1 MIGSSEM
8 RDGSKPRPSGSTTA
22 QGFDDEGC
30 SAPEETN
37 DEELASLKNILRFP
51 EEVALRLTDTEYQL
65 FYQVPPI
72 DYLRQVTLDL
82 GGEGVLGAVSER
94 HMIRRTAPTQTT
106 TPSRSSV
113 KALIRR
119 FNSVSAWVTELVLS
133 HPSLEDRKAALACV
147 LRVALTCWNIGNF
160 NGAMEIVAGLKS
172 NKLKSFWFSISDE
185 PLPALDFLS
194 AALLSAEYERAL
206 GRALA
211 MPECRLIPFFGA
223 FLREL
228 REILAASPS
237 LTGSHSVGGTPT
249 HRRDFKKESMK
260 DDRGSLKKDSR
271 RESGKRMDQSTTTSP
286 LRDSCKRDSRLT
298 DSNKQVYIA
307 SFDEEGEQAPGWRR
321 VGPEGLINLEK
332 VYRTQAVMDHIASF
346 HQHHHALAR
355 NNAPI
360 FGDYLRAAMLACEE
374 PVFTQP
380 TSKTNGDFENEALYE
395 LEGTGYC
402 PVQPLPHDHGVTMF
416 PLAPQNGERMDRHIL
431 QIMHHGTA
439 CVVMEAE
446 WGGALAQ
453 LRLERACALLAW
465 CRTAHQPHSQHGETP
480 SESVAQPEVSLSYNP
495 EEVIPLKY
503 TANLA
508 HENEAGIVGEEG
520 FIDLQCVKDMR
531 LGGKLLEP
539 RDIAELTACARR
551 HGLETCSHGPHIISL
566 VYGRT
571 LSDNRT
577 VHFVLP
583 AYSYRVW
590 AVGLHSVIR
599 ALMSQAKLAD
609 RSLAWLKNKY
619 TALYYEDGCC
629 CEPLVSDAIRVFGGR
644 ESTCG
649 SSSHSTPVKGTYTD
663 SHSDSLRSSGIKF
676 KKNKSTSE
684 LKTSSPK
691 SFVSTHTSGTR
702 SEDEVIQGSPRHSS
716 YSSSI
721 SHHHSYG
728 PRHSS
733 LTAAATSIMAGSPNR
748 SSLRRLETSERFWEN
763 LKHLRTGSVG
773 YDTQLDF
780 MDFVTLFRSFS
791 LVMRSELRDIFEQ
804 LAVPRNRSPLLG
816 AEKSRSSPELFRSR
830 AIFRT
835 GLLTRNGSL
844 DLEPPSDKVGRKKAF
859 DLLAAAALPGA
870 CPDVSGRVLSL
881 PTLGKFCETRQNELK
896 TEQQLRDI
904 IQRHEPDPTLR
915 ADNCLSFEGFVR
927 FLTDKDNYAFVPEQM
942 RANNFISK
950 SSSSEDEE
958 AQKAI
963 SKDMMG
969 PLSQYYIASSHNT
982 YLTGHQLK
990 GESSVE
996 LYSQVLLT
1004 GCRCVE
1010 LDCWDG
1016 DDGSPVIYHG
1026 HTFTTKIPFRRVVET
1041 IARSAFVTSPYP
1053 LILSIEN
1060 HCSLPQQQVMASTF
1074 EAVFGDKLVTS
1085 FLFEVDYTDEP
1096 RLPSPEQLKYKV
1108 LIKNKKLLPIESSP
1122 TIGLTAASSA
1132 QGYGGVLSTAFRANG
1147 IRHTSTSLPEQ
1158 SNRTS
1163 SIMSNQSAGSSLT
1176 EYFSDEDYDEDDE
1189 ELDEKELHKILNSME
1204 DKCGRTSL
1212 SLYQSFRRSEGD
1224 AETASGSVKHATNR
1238 KRSNQIAREL
1248 SDMVT
1253 YVQAIKFRALNPL
1266 SPRSSIKQPSSVPK
1280 ENAPGSSFES
1290 SESSDSASTQLAQQ
1304 PRARCLNAPAVHH
1317 PCYRC
1322 SSVNEAI
1329 GKKICRKHPMALI
1342 GHTETQLVRTYPAG
1356 LRIDS
1361 SNFDPVTFWSCG
1373 VQLVALNYQTEDAA
1387 MAVNA
1392 AMYESNGSAGYVRK
1406 PSVMWDPGHIAYR
1419 RFNPMDKEFDGI
1431 HAAHLTLAVISGQY
1445 VAENVYSFYN
1455 AFVEVEILGVPADC
1469 KKIRTKVAR
1478 KNALNPIWNETFNF
1492 KINFPELA
1500 FLRFDIYD
1508 ADTNYMLSQRVIPL
1522 QCLRPGYRHVRLRSP
1537 TNQPLNMASL
1547 LIFSRCCEEL
1557 AGESCRGDL
1566 EPSSPHERR
1575 KIHFL
1580 VVYAVARHEPYSILK
1595 VTQDTTANE
1604 AIAQCLTKAG
1614 VCRSARGSYVLV
1626 EEVSSRAPTQRVL
1639 APHERVL
1646 RAASARPA
1654 ARLLLKRVG
1663 DDPSSRAWLTSIRS
1677 TSTDRNRDKSVPS
1690 DEESSTQDDEPR
1702 KPPDS
1707 FLVCVHNVS
1716 HEIPYAILKVPL
1728 SASASYVVYQA
1739 LTKARCHDDPKR
1751 FVLVEELEW
1760 GGRAGTGPQQRA
1772 LADDEVVYAA
1782 QAGWKTL
1789 GRFVLQ
1795 EKGSSAPLPRHRAA
1809 IARIQRGLS
1818 MTRGA
1823 IAGTTGFPLG
1833 GFGAGETISEGKTPV
1848 QTAYSDPT
1856 HCRRVST
1863 APLGKG
1869 IARAK
1874 GHSDKDMRSYMQK
1887 RTSTREVH
1895 SEGEGGGSGGAEALA
1910 AQVARFKRLSLRKLR
1925 AWRS

>member
-1 MIGSSEM
+1 M
-8 RDGSKPRPSGSTTA
+8 RDGSRPGPSGGSTGHA
-22 QGFDDEGC
+22 LDKEFEGP
-30 SAPEETN
+30 SS
-37 DEELASLKNILRFP
+37 DSSLEELTTLKTLLHFP
-51 EEVALRLTDTEYQL
+51 EEVALRLTDTEYKI
-65 FYQVPPI
+65 FYQ
-72 DYLRQVTLDL
+72 
-82 GGEGVLGAVSER
+82 
-94 HMIRRTAPTQTT
+94 
-106 TPSRSSV
+106 
-113 KALIRR
+113 
-119 FNSVSAWVTELVLS
+119 VSAWVTELMLS
-133 HPSLEDRKAALACV
+133 QSTSEERKVTLACI

-172 NKLKSFWFSISDE
+172 HKLKSFWLSISEE
-185 PLPALDFLS
+185 PLPVLDFLS

-206 GRALA
+206 ARALA

-228 REILAASPS
+228 REILAATPP
-237 LTGSHSVGGTPT
+237 LTSHSVAATPT
-249 HRRDFKKESMK
+249 HRRDFKRDS
-260 DDRGSLKKDSR
+260 DRSSIKRDTR
-271 RESGKRMDQSTTTSP
+271 RESGKRIDQNTSSP
-286 LRDSCKRDSRLT
+286 FRESSKRDPRYSEPSR
-298 DSNKQVYIA
+298 QVYIA
-307 SFDEEGEQAPGWRR
+307 SFDEEGEQFRR
-321 VGPEGLINLEK
+321 VGPEGLVNLEK

-346 HQHHHALAR
+346 HQHRYSLAR
-355 NNAPI
+355 TTAPL
-360 FGDYLRAAMLACEE
+360 FGDYLRTAIASCEN
-374 PVFTQP
+374 PVFVQP
-380 TSKTNGDFENEALYE
+380 QQKTNGADFENEALYE
-395 LEGTGYC
+395 LEGGGYC

-431 QIMHHGTA
+431 QIMHHGTS
-439 CVVMEAE
+439 CVVGEAE
-446 WGGALAQ
+446 WGGSFAH
-453 LRLERACALLAW
+453 LRLERSCALLTW
-465 CRTAHQPHSQHGETP
+465 SRTTHRPHAYHGETP
-480 SESVAQPEVSLSYNP
+480 SENVQQPEISLSYNP

-503 TANLA
+503 SGNLV
-508 HENEAGIVGEEG
+508 HENEAGVVGDEG

-531 LGGKLLEP
+531 LNGKLIEP
-539 RDIAELTACARR
+539 RDIAELCASAKRL
-551 HGLETCSHGPHIISL
+551 GLETCSQRPHVISL
-566 VYGRT
+566 VYGKT
-571 LSDNRT
+571 LSDNRI

-583 AYSYRVW
+583 PYSFRVW
-590 AVGLHSVIR
+590 SVGLHSVIKS
-599 ALMSQAKLAD
+599 LISQTKLAD

-619 TALYYEDGCC
+619 TALYYEDACC

-644 ESTCG
+644 ESIYG
-649 SSSHSTPVKGTYTD
+649 SSSHSTPVKYTD
-663 SHSDSLRSSGIKF
+663 SHSDSMKSTGMKF

-684 LKTSSPK
+684 LKSSPR
-691 SFVSTHTSGTR
+691 SFSSHASGTR
-702 SEDEVIQGSPRHSS
+702 SDDDAVQGSPRHSS
-716 YSSSI
+716 YSAASSQHA
-721 SHHHSYG
+721 SCTQ
-728 PRHSS
+728 RHSS
-733 LTAAATSIMAGSPNR
+733 LTTSAHSSSPNR

-780 MDFVTLFRSFS
+780 MDFVALFRSFS
-791 LVMRSELRDIFEQ
+791 LVMRSELRDVFEQ
-804 LAVPRNRSPLLG
+804 LAVPRMKSSLLG
-816 AEKSRSSPELFRSR
+816 AEMSRSSPELFRSKTG
-830 AIFRT
+830 FRT

-844 DLEPPSDKVGRKKAF
+844 DLEPPSDKASRKKAF
-859 DLLAAAALPGA
+859 DILAAAALPGA
-870 CPDVSGRVLSL
+870 TPDLSGRVLSL
-881 PTLGKFCETRQNELK
+881 PTLGKFCETRQCEPK
-896 TEQQLRDI
+896 TEQQLKDI

-915 ADNCLSFEGFVR
+915 SESCLSFEGFVR
-927 FLTDKDNYAFVPEQM
+927 FLTDKDNYAFVPEQR
-942 RANNFISK
+942 RANNFVSK
-950 SSSSEDEE
+950 PSQEDDIPKELSRE
-958 AQKAI
+958 M
-963 SKDMMG
+963 SG

-1016 DDGSPVIYHG
+1016 DDGNPVIYHG

-1074 EAVFGDKLVTS
+1074 EAVFGDQLVTS

-1108 LIKNKKLLPIESSP
+1108 LIKNKKMLPVESSP
-1122 TIGLTAASSA
+1122 TIGLTGASSA
-1132 QGYGGVLSTAFRANG
+1132 QGYGGVLATAFRSNG
-1147 IRHTSTSLPEQ
+1147 IRHTSSSLPDA

-1189 ELDEKELHKILNSME
+1189 IDEKELHKILNSLE
-1204 DKCGRTSL
+1204 EKAGRTSL
-1212 SLYQSFRRSEGD
+1212 SLYQSFRRSEGESE
-1224 AETASGSVKHATNR
+1224 AASAMKHATTR

-1253 YVQAIKFRALNPL
+1253 YVQAIKFRGLNPI
-1266 SPRSSIKQPSSVPK
+1266 SPRSSIKHTS
-1280 ENAPGSSFES
+1280 NAVKDNTSAAACSSFES
-1290 SESSDSASTQLAQQ
+1290 SESSDSTGDRTQLALGGQHS
-1304 PRARCLNAPAVHH
+1304 RARCLNTPAAQH

-1329 GKKICRKHPMALI
+1329 AKKICRKHPLALI
-1342 GHTETQLVRTYPAG
+1342 AHTETQLVRTYPAG

-1392 AMYESNGSAGYVRK
+1392 AMCESNGCLGYARK
-1406 PSVMWDPGHIAYR
+1406 PRVMWDPAHIAYR

-1455 AFVEVEILGVPADC
+1455 AYVEVEILGVPADC
-1469 KKIRTKVAR
+1469 KKIKTRVAR
-1478 KNALNPIWNETFNF
+1478 RNALNPIWNETFTF
-1492 KINFPELA
+1492 KVNFPELA
-1500 FLRFDIYD
+1500 LVRFEVYD

-1547 LIFSRCCEEL
+1547 LIFSRCTEEL
-1557 AGESCRGDL
+1557 AGESCRADA
-1566 EPSSPHERR
+1566 EPGSPTQRR

-1580 VVYAVARHEPYSILK
+1580 VVHAVVLSEPYSILK
-1595 VTQDTTANE
+1595 VTRDTTTNE

-1614 VCRSARGSYVLV
+1614 VCKSSRGNYVLV
-1626 EEVSSRAPTQRVL
+1626 EEVPSRAPTQRVL

-1646 RAASARPA
+1646 KAATSRPG
-1654 ARLLLKRVG
+1654 ARLLLKRIG

-1677 TSTDRNRDKSVPS
+1677 ASTDRSRDYSVPS
-1690 DEESSTQDDEPR
+1690 DEDSSTQEEPR

-1707 FLVCVHNVS
+1707 FLVCVHNVC

-1728 SASASYVVYQA
+1728 TATASYVIYQA
-1739 LTKARCHDDPKR
+1739 LTKARCQDDPKR

-1760 GGRAGTGPQQRA
+1760 GGRAGAGPQQRA
-1772 LADDEVVYAA
+1772 LADDEVVYAT
-1782 QAGWKTL
+1782 QASWKTL

-1795 EKGSSAPLPRHRAA
+1795 ERGSTVPLPRHRAC

-1823 IAGTTGFPLG
+1823 IAGGPLG
-1833 GFGAGETISEGKTPV
+1833 SIISSDNVATTEFKTPV
-1848 QTAYSDPT
+1848 QSAYSDPT
-1856 HCRRVST
+1856 HCRRLST

-1874 GHSDKDMRSYMQK
+1874 GHSDKDIRSYTQ
-1887 RTSTREVH
+1887 RRAGTREVH
-1895 SEGEGGGSGGAEALA
+1895 SEGEVGGSLGAEALA
-1910 AQVARFKRLSLRKLR
+1910 AQVARFKRVSLRKLR

>member
-1 MIGSSEM
+1 
-8 RDGSKPRPSGSTTA
+8 
-22 QGFDDEGC
+22 
-30 SAPEETN
+30 
-37 DEELASLKNILRFP
+37 
-51 EEVALRLTDTEYQL
+51 
-65 FYQVPPI
+65 
-72 DYLRQVTLDL
+72 
-82 GGEGVLGAVSER
+82 
-94 HMIRRTAPTQTT
+94 MIRRAPPTH
-106 TPSRSSV
+106 TPQARSTV
-113 KALIRR
+113 RTLIKR
-119 FNSVSAWVTELVLS
+119 FNEVSAWVTELVLGATG
-133 HPSLEDRKAALACV
+133 EERKATLACL

-172 NKLKSFWFSISDE
+172 NKLKAFWVSVSDE

-211 MPECRLIPFFGA
+211 MAECRLIPFFGA

-228 REILAASPS
+228 REILAATPS
-237 LTGSHSVGGTPT
+237 LTSSHSMTSTPTPT
-249 HRRDFKKESMK
+249 HRRESK
-260 DDRGSLKKDSR
+260 RDSLKEERSSLKRESGR
-271 RESGKRMDQSTTTSP
+271 RESGKRVDQSTTTSP
-286 LRDSCKRDSRLT
+286 LRDSTKRDQRLNE
-298 DSNKQVYIA
+298 SNRQVYIA
-307 SFDEEGEQAPGWRR
+307 SFDEEGDQGPGWRR
-321 VGPEGLINLEK
+321 VGPEGLVNLEK

-346 HQHHHALAR
+346 HQHRYALSR
-355 NNAPI
+355 TTQPV
-360 FGDYLRAAMLACEE
+360 FGDYLRTAITTCED
-374 PVFTQP
+374 PVFAQP
-380 TSKTNGDFENEALYE
+380 SQKSGSDFENEALYE
-395 LEGTGYC
+395 LEGGGYC

-439 CVVMEAE
+439 CVVGEAE
-446 WGGALAQ
+446 WSGTFAQ
-453 LRLERACALLAW
+453 LRLERACALLTW
-465 CRTAHQPHSQHGETP
+465 CRTAHRPQSLHGETP
-480 SESVAQPEVSLSYNP
+480 SENVQQPEINLSYNP
-495 EEVIPLKY
+495 EEVIPIKY
-503 TANLA
+503 TTNLA
-508 HENEAGIVGEEG
+508 HENEAGIVGDEG

-539 RDIAELTACARR
+539 RDIAELTACAKR
-551 HGLETCSHGPHIISL
+551 HGLEVCAHGPHIISL

-577 VHFVLP
+577 VHLLLP
-583 AYSYRVW
+583 SYSYRVW
-590 AVGLHSVIR
+590 AVGLHAVIR
-599 ALMSQAKLAD
+599 ALMTQTKLAD

-619 TALYYEDGCC
+619 TALYYEDSCC
-629 CEPLVSDAIRVFGGR
+629 CEPVVSDAIRVFGGR
-644 ESTCG
+644 ESTG
-649 SSSHSTPVKGTYTD
+649 GASYHSTPVRGAYTD
-663 SHSDSLRSSGIKF
+663 SHSDTLRSSGIKF

-684 LKTSSPK
+684 LKSSPK
-691 SFVSTHTSGTR
+691 NYGFSFSGLR
-702 SEDEVIQGSPRHSS
+702 DEEIIQGSPRHSS
-716 YSSSI
+716 YSAATGQQ
-721 SHHHSYG
+721 HHCP

-733 LTAAATSIMAGSPNR
+733 LTAAATTIMAGAPTR
-748 SSLRRLETSERFWEN
+748 SSLRRLDTSERFWEN
-763 LKHLRTGSVG
+763 IKNLRTGSVS

-780 MDFVTLFRSFS
+780 MDFVALFRSFS
-791 LVMRSELRDIFEQ
+791 LVMRPELRDVFEQ
-804 LAVPRNRSPLLG
+804 LAVPRPRCPLLG
-816 AEKSRSSPELFRSR
+816 TEKSRSSPELFRNKTT
-830 AIFRT
+830 FRT

-844 DLEPPSDKVGRKKAF
+844 DLDPPSDKASRKKAF

-870 CPDVSGRVLSL
+870 CPDMSGRVLSL
-881 PTLGKFCETRQNELK
+881 PTLGKFCETRQNEPK
-896 TEQQLRDI
+896 NEQQLKDI

-915 ADNCLSFEGFVR
+915 AENCLSFEGFVR
-927 FLTDKDNYAFVPEQM
+927 FLTDKDNYAFVPEQ
-942 RANNFISK
+942 RRQQVNSSNGKQQQQEEKNRDTSK
-950 SSSSEDEE
+950 QMD
-958 AQKAI
+958 
-963 SKDMMG
+963 G

-1041 IARSAFVTSPYP
+1041 IARSAFVASPYP

-1074 EAVFGDKLVTS
+1074 EAVFGDQLVTS

-1108 LIKNKKLLPIESSP
+1108 LIKNKKILPAEASP
-1122 TIGLTAASSA
+1122 TIGLTGASST
-1132 QGYGGVLSTAFRANG
+1132 QGYGGVLATAFRSNG
-1147 IRHTSTSLPEQ
+1147 MRQTSASLAEQ

-1189 ELDEKELHKILNSME
+1189 YIDEKELHKILNSME
-1204 DKCGRTSL
+1204 EKVGRTSL

-1224 AETASGSVKHATNR
+1224 GEASGSIKHANR

-1253 YVQAIKFRALNPL
+1253 YVQAIKFRGLNPL
-1266 SPRSSIKQPSSVPK
+1266 SPRSSMKQTNTTKDTTS
-1280 ENAPGSSFES
+1280 AAACSSFES
-1290 SESSDSASTQLAQQ
+1290 SESSDSTATQVAQQ
-1304 PRARCLNAPAVHH
+1304 SQSSATPRSRCLNAPAVHH

-1322 SSVNEAI
+1322 SSVTEAI
-1329 GKKICRKHPMALI
+1329 GKKICRKHPLALI
-1342 GHTETQLVRTYPAG
+1342 AHTETQLVRTYPAG

-1361 SNFDPVTFWSCG
+1361 SNFDPVVFWCCG

-1392 AMYESNGSAGYVRK
+1392 AMFEGHGGAGYVRK
-1406 PSVMWDPGHIAYR
+1406 PAVMWDPNHIAYR

-1455 AFVEVEILGVPADC
+1455 AFVEVEVLGVPADC

-1478 KNALNPIWNETFNF
+1478 RNALNPVWNETFNF

-1500 FLRFDIYD
+1500 FVRFEIYD

-1522 QCLRPGYRHVRLRSP
+1522 HCLRPGYRHVRLRSP

-1547 LIFSRCCEEL
+1547 LIFSRCCEEV
-1557 AGESCRGDL
+1557 ASESCHGDM
-1566 EPSSPHERR
+1566 EPGSPRQRR
-1575 KIHFL
+1575 RIHFL

-1604 AIAQCLTKAG
+1604 AIAQCLAKGG
-1614 VCRSARGSYVLV
+1614 VCSGRGSYVLV
-1626 EEVSSRAPTQRVL
+1626 EEVASRAPTQRVL

-1646 RAASARPA
+1646 RAAAARA
-1654 ARLLLKRVG
+1654 GSRLLLKRVG

-1677 TSTDRNRDKSVPS
+1677 ASTERSRERSVPS
-1690 DEESSTQDDEPR
+1690 DEESSAQEEEPR
-1702 KPPDS
+1702 RPPDS

-1728 SASASYVVYQA
+1728 SATASYVVYQA

-1760 GGRAGTGPQQRA
+1760 GGRGAQQRP

-1782 QAGWKTL
+1782 QASWKTL

-1795 EKGSSAPLPRHRAA
+1795 EKGTTAPVPRHRAA
-1809 IARIQRGLS
+1809 FARIQRGLS
-1818 MTRGA
+1818 MTREA
-1823 IAGTTGFPLG
+1823 ITGTAFPLG
-1833 GFGAGETISEGKTPV
+1833 GVGSDSASDGKAPI
-1848 QTAYSDPT
+1848 QAAYSDPT
-1856 HCRRVST
+1856 NCRRVST
-1863 APLGKG
+1863 SPLGKG
-1869 IARAK
+1869 VGRAK
-1874 GHSDKDMRSYMQK
+1874 GHSDKDIRSFMH
-1887 RTSTREVH
+1887 RRSGSREVH
-1895 SEGEGGGSGGAEALA
+1895 SEGETGGSLGAEALA
-1910 AQVARFKRLSLRKLR
+1910 AQMARFKRVSLRKLR

>member
-1 MIGSSEM
+1 M
-8 RDGSKPRPSGSTTA
+8 RDGSKPGPSGGST
-22 QGFDDEGC
+22 GHVFDKESEADD
-30 SAPEETN
+30 SSY
-37 DEELASLKNILRFP
+37 EELATLKTILNFP
-51 EEVALRLTDTEYQL
+51 EEVALRLTDTEYKI

-82 GGEGVLGAVSER
+82 GGEGVLGTISER
-94 HMIRRTAPTQTT
+94 HMIRRVPPTH
-106 TPSRSSV
+106 TPQVKSSV
-113 KALIRR
+113 RTLIRR
-119 FNSVSAWVTELVLS
+119 FNEVSAWVTDLVLS
-133 HPSLEDRKAALACV
+133 QSSEERKATLACI

-172 NKLKSFWFSISDE
+172 HKLKTFWLSISEE
-185 PLPALDFLS
+185 PLPTLDFLS

-228 REILAASPS
+228 REILAATPS
-237 LTGSHSVGGTPT
+237 LTTHSVAVTPT
-249 HRRDFKKESMK
+249 HRRDTKRDSVK
-260 DDRGSLKKDSR
+260 DDRSSIKRGTR
-271 RESGKRMDQSTTTSP
+271 RESCKRVDQGATTSP
-286 LRDSCKRDSRLT
+286 LRDSCTRESRYT
-298 DSNKQVYIA
+298 ETSRQVYIA
-307 SFDEEGEQAPGWRR
+307 SFDEEGEQFRR
-321 VGPEGLINLEK
+321 VGPEGLMNLEK

-346 HQHHHALAR
+346 HQHRYSLAR
-355 NNAPI
+355 TTAPV
-360 FGDYLRAAMLACEE
+360 FGDYLRTAIESCEE
-374 PVFTQP
+374 PVFVQP
-380 TSKTNGDFENEALYE
+380 AQTTAGSDFENEALYE
-395 LEGTGYC
+395 LEGGGYC

-416 PLAPQNGERMDRHIL
+416 PLAPQNGERMDRHVL
-431 QIMHHGTA
+431 QILHHGTA
-439 CVVMEAE
+439 CVVGETE
-446 WGGALAQ
+446 WGGAFAQ
-453 LRLERACALLAW
+453 LRLERSCALLTW
-465 CRTAHQPHSQHGETP
+465 CRTAHRPHSQHGETP
-480 SESVAQPEVSLSYNP
+480 SENVQQPEISLSYNP
-495 EEVIPLKY
+495 EEIIPLKY
-503 TANLA
+503 SGNLV
-508 HENEAGIVGEEG
+508 HENEAGVVGEEG

-539 RDIAELTACARR
+539 RDIAELCACAKK
-551 HGLETCSHGPHIISL
+551 HGLETCSQRPHIISL
-566 VYGRT
+566 VYGKT

-583 AYSYRVW
+583 PYSFRVW
-590 AVGLHSVIR
+590 AVGLHFVIK
-599 ALMSQAKLAD
+599 ALISQTKLAD
-609 RSLAWLKNKY
+609 RSLAWLKNKF

-644 ESTCG
+644 ESVCD
-649 SSSHSTPVKGTYTD
+649 SSSHSTPVKYAESHTD
-663 SHSDSLRSSGIKF
+663 SIKNTGLKF

-684 LKTSSPK
+684 LKSSPK
-691 SFVSTHTSGTR
+691 SYSSHTSGAR
-702 SEDEVIQGSPRHSS
+702 SDDDVVQGSPRHSS
-716 YSSSI
+716 YSAASSQ
-721 SHHHSYG
+721 HSSCA

-733 LTAAATSIMAGSPNR
+733 LTAATSVFSGSPNR

-780 MDFVTLFRSFS
+780 MDFVALFRSFS
-791 LVMRSELRDIFEQ
+791 LVMRSELRDVFEQ
-804 LAVPRNRSPLLG
+804 LAVPRMRNPLLG
-816 AEKSRSSPELFRSR
+816 AEKSRSSPELFRSKN
-830 AIFRT
+830 IFRT

-844 DLEPPSDKVGRKKAF
+844 DLEPPSDKAGRKKAF
-859 DLLAAAALPGA
+859 DILAAAALPGA
-870 CPDVSGRVLSL
+870 SPDVSGRVLSL
-881 PTLGKFCETRQNELK
+881 PTLGKFCETRQNEPK
-896 TEQQLRDI
+896 TEQQLKDI

-915 ADNCLSFEGFVR
+915 AENCFSFEGFVR
-927 FLTDKDNYAFVPEQM
+927 FLTDKDNYAFVPEQR
-942 RANNFISK
+942 RANNFSGK
-950 SSSSEDEE
+950 SSTIGEDDLPKELSRE
-958 AQKAI
+958 
-963 SKDMMG
+963 MTG

-1016 DDGSPVIYHG
+1016 DDGNPVIYHG

-1074 EAVFGDKLVTS
+1074 EAVFGDQLVTS

-1096 RLPSPEQLKYKV
+1096 RLPSPDQLKYKV
-1108 LIKNKKLLPIESSP
+1108 LIKNKKLLPVQSSP
-1122 TIGLTAASSA
+1122 TIGVTGASSA
-1132 QGYGGVLSTAFRANG
+1132 QGYGGVLATAFRSNG
-1147 IRHTSTSLPEQ
+1147 IRQTSSSLPDA

-1189 ELDEKELHKILNSME
+1189 IDEKELHKILNALE
-1204 DKCGRTSL
+1204 EKVGRTSL
-1212 SLYQSFRRSEGD
+1212 SLYQSLRRDGEG
-1224 AETASGSVKHATNR
+1224 ETSAALKHATNR

-1253 YVQAIKFRALNPL
+1253 YVQAIKFRGLNPI
-1266 SPRSSIKQPSSVPK
+1266 SPRSSMKQPTNIVKDNSS
-1280 ENAPGSSFES
+1280 AAACSSFES
-1290 SESSDSASTQLAQQ
+1290 SESSDSAGTQLAVNSQHS
-1304 PRARCLNAPAVHH
+1304 RARCLNAPAAHH

-1329 GKKICRKHPMALI
+1329 AKKICRKHPLALI
-1342 GHTETQLVRTYPAG
+1342 AHTETQLVRTYPAG

-1392 AMYESNGSAGYVRK
+1392 AMYESNGCLGYVRK
-1406 PSVMWDPGHIAYR
+1406 PRVMWDPNHIAFR

-1469 KKIRTKVAR
+1469 RKIKTRVAR
-1478 KNALNPIWNETFNF
+1478 RNALNPIWNETFNF
-1492 KINFPELA
+1492 KVNFPELA
-1500 FLRFDIYD
+1500 FVRFEVYD

-1522 QCLRPGYRHVRLRSP
+1522 LCLRPGYRHVRLRSP

-1547 LIFSRCCEEL
+1547 LIFSRCAEEQ
-1557 AGESCRGDL
+1557 AGESCRVDA
-1566 EPSSPHERR
+1566 EPTSPTQRR

-1580 VVYAVARHEPYSILK
+1580 VVHAVVLHEPYSILK
-1595 VTQDTTANE
+1595 VTHDTTTNE
-1604 AIAQCLTKAG
+1604 AIAQCLSKAG
-1614 VCRSARGSYVLV
+1614 VCRSARGGYVLV
-1626 EEVSSRAPTQRVL
+1626 EEVPSRAPTQRVL

-1646 RAASARPA
+1646 RAATQRPA

-1677 TSTDRNRDKSVPS
+1677 ASTVDRVKDHTIPS
-1690 DEESSTQDDEPR
+1690 DEESSTQEETR

-1707 FLVCVHNVS
+1707 FLVCVHNVC
-1716 HEIPYAILKVPL
+1716 HEIPYAIMKVPL
-1728 SASASYVVYQA
+1728 TATASYVVYQA
-1739 LTKARCHDDPKR
+1739 LTKARCHDNPKR

-1760 GGRAGTGPQQRA
+1760 GGRAGAGPQQRA
-1772 LADDEVVYAA
+1772 LADDEVVYTA
-1782 QAGWKTL
+1782 QASWKTL

-1795 EKGSSAPLPRHRAA
+1795 EKGSTAPLPKHRAC

-1833 GFGAGETISEGKTPV
+1833 NIISSDTVAEGKTPV

-1863 APLGKG
+1863 SPLGKG
-1869 IARAK
+1869 IGRSK
-1874 GHSDKDMRSYMQK
+1874 GHSERDISSYTHR
-1887 RTSTREVH
+1887 RTGPRDVH
-1895 SEGEGGGSGGAEALA
+1895 SEGESGGSLGTEALA
-1910 AQVARFKRLSLRKLR
+1910 AQMARFKRVSLRKLR

>member
-1 MIGSSEM
+1 M
-8 RDGSKPRPSGSTTA
+8 RDGSRPGPSGASA
-22 QGFDDEGC
+22 GHGFEKDDEGSSASEDC
-30 SAPEETN
+30 SY
-37 DEELASLKNILRFP
+37 EELMSLKELLHFP

-82 GGEGVLGAVSER
+82 GGSCALGSAAER
-94 HMIRRTAPTQTT
+94 PVIRRAPPTRAQQATRT
-106 TPSRSSV
+106 VR
-113 KALIRR
+113 ALIHR
-119 FNSVSAWVTELVLS
+119 FNEVSAWVTELVLS
-133 HPSLEDRKAALACV
+133 QAAEDRKAALACV

-172 NKLKSFWFSISDE
+172 TKLKSFWTSVSDE

-211 MPECRLIPFFGA
+211 MPECRLVPFFGA

-237 LTGSHSVGGTPT
+237 LTGTHSVAQTPT
-249 HRRDFKKESMK
+249 HHRREFKRESTKESE
-260 DDRGSLKKDSR
+260 RGSLKRDPTR
-271 RESGKRMDQSTTTSP
+271 RESGKRIDQGTTTSP
-286 LRDSCKRDSRLT
+286 LRDSAKRDPRASEASR
-298 DSNKQVYIA
+298 QVYIA
-307 SFDEEGEQAPGWRR
+307 SFDEEGEHAPGWRR
-321 VGPEGLINLEK
+321 VGPEGLLNLEK

-346 HQHHHALAR
+346 HQHHYALAR
-355 NNAPI
+355 NNTPV
-360 FGDYLRAAMLACEE
+360 FGDYLRAAISSCDE
-374 PVFTQP
+374 PVFSQP
-380 TSKTNGDFENEALYE
+380 SHQTSWSFENEALYE
-395 LEGTGYC
+395 LEGGGYC

-416 PLAPQNGERMDRHIL
+416 PLQPQHGVCMDRHVL
-431 QIMHHGTA
+431 QIMQHGTA
-439 CVVMEAE
+439 CVVGDAE
-446 WGGALAQ
+446 WGGTVAQ
-453 LRLERACALLAW
+453 LRLERACAILAW
-465 CRTAHQPHSQHGETP
+465 CRTQHKPHVSHGETP
-480 SESVAQPEVSLSYNP
+480 SENVQQAEVSLSYNP

-531 LGGKLLEP
+531 LNGKLLEP
-539 RDIAELTACARR
+539 RDLAELAHTARR
-551 HGLETCSHGPHIISL
+551 FGLDSAHGTHVISL

-577 VHFVLP
+577 VHFMLP
-583 AYSYRVW
+583 AYLYRVW
-590 AVGLHSVIR
+590 AVGLHAVIR

-649 SSSHSTPVKGTYTD
+649 SSSHSTPVKGAFTD
-663 SHSDSLRSSGIKF
+663 SHSDSIRSSGIKF
-676 KKNKSTSE
+676 KKNKSASE
-684 LKTSSPK
+684 LKTGSPK
-691 SFVSTHTSGTR
+691 SYGSTHTSGTR
-702 SEDEVIQGSPRHSS
+702 SEDEVVIQGSPRHSS
-716 YSSSI
+716 YSAAMSQ
-721 SHHHSYG
+721 HHPAA

-733 LTAAATSIMAGSPNR
+733 LTAAATSIMGGSPNR

-780 MDFVTLFRSFS
+780 MDFVALFRSFS
-791 LVMRSELRDIFEQ
+791 LVMRSELRDVFEQ
-804 LAVPRNRSPLLG
+804 LAVPRARSPLL
-816 AEKSRSSPELFRSR
+816 AEKSRSSPELFRSKT
-830 AIFRT
+830 AFRT

-844 DLEPPSDKVGRKKAF
+844 DLEPPSDKAARKKAF
-859 DLLAAAALPGA
+859 DLLAAAALPA
-870 CPDVSGRVLSL
+870 CCPDVGGRVLSL
-881 PTLGKFCETRQNELK
+881 PTLGKFCETRQSEPK
-896 TEQQLRDI
+896 IEQQLKDI

-915 ADNCLSFEGFVR
+915 AENCLSFEGFVR
-927 FLTDKDNYAFVPEQM
+927 FLTDKDNYAFVPEQ
-942 RANNFISK
+942 RRNNFSQK
-950 SSSSEDEE
+950 PSEDEDQSRE
-958 AQKAI
+958 QAKEM
-963 SKDMMG
+963 SG

-1041 IARSAFVTSPYP
+1041 IERSAFVASPYP

-1108 LIKNKKLLPIESSP
+1108 LIKNKKLLPMEASP
-1122 TIGLTAASSA
+1122 TVGLTGASSA
-1132 QGYGGVLSTAFRANG
+1132 QAYGGVLATAFSRSNG

-1158 SNRTS
+1158 GVRNS
-1163 SIMSNQSAGSSLT
+1163 SLSQQSGSSLA
-1176 EYFSDEDYDEDDE
+1176 EYFSDEDYDDDE
-1189 ELDEKELHKILNSME
+1189 ELDDKELHKILNSME
-1204 DKCGRTSL
+1204 EKCGRASL
-1212 SLYQSFRRSEGD
+1212 SLYRSLRPDTKQSS
-1224 AETASGSVKHATNR
+1224 AAR
-1238 KRSNQIAREL
+1238 KRSNQIAKEL

-1253 YVQAIKFRALNPL
+1253 YVQAIKFRGLNPL
-1266 SPRSSIKQPSSVPK
+1266 SPRSSVKQTSKDS
-1280 ENAPGSSFES
+1280 APCSSFES
-1290 SESSDSASTQLAQQ
+1290 SESSDSTGTQLAVT
-1304 PRARCLNAPAVHH
+1304 RARCLNAPALHH

-1329 GKKICRKHPMALI
+1329 GKKICRKHPLALVA
-1342 GHTETQLVRTYPAG
+1342 HTETQLVRTYPAG

-1361 SNFDPVTFWSCG
+1361 SNFDPVTFWCCG

-1392 AMYESNGSAGYVRK
+1392 AMFESNGSVGYVRK
-1406 PSVMWDPGHIAYR
+1406 PAVMWDPGHIAYR
-1419 RFNPMDKEFDGI
+1419 RFNPMEKEFDGI
-1431 HAAHLTLAVISGQY
+1431 HAAHLTLSVISGQY

-1455 AFVEVEILGVPADC
+1455 AFVEVEVLGVPADC
-1469 KKIRTKVAR
+1469 RKLRTRAAR
-1478 KNALNPIWNETFNF
+1478 RNALNPVWHDTFNF
-1492 KINFPELA
+1492 KINFPEVALI
-1500 FLRFDIYD
+1500 RFEVYD

-1522 QCLRPGYRHVRLRSP
+1522 SCLRPGYRHVRLRSP
-1537 TNQPLNMASL
+1537 TNQSLNMASL
-1547 LIFSRCCEEL
+1547 LIFSRCGEEE
-1557 AGESCRGDL
+1557 AGESSRTDL
-1566 EPSSPHERR
+1566 EEPRSPQQRR

-1580 VVYAVARHEPYSILK
+1580 VVHAVRRREPYSILK
-1595 VTQDTTANE
+1595 VTQDTTTNE

-1614 VCRSARGSYVLV
+1614 VCRTSRGNYVLV
-1626 EEVSSRAPTQRVL
+1626 EEVPSRTPTQRVL
-1639 APHERVL
+1639 APHERVM
-1646 RAASARPA
+1646 RAAASRPG
-1654 ARLLLKRVG
+1654 ARLLLKKVG

-1677 TSTDRNRDKSVPS
+1677 NSNERPAARSSSPG
-1690 DEESSTQDDEPR
+1690 EEEPR

-1728 SASASYVVYQA
+1728 NATAAYVVYQA
-1739 LTKARCHDDPKR
+1739 LTKARCQDDPKR

-1760 GGRAGTGPQQRA
+1760 GGRAGAGPQQRA
-1772 LADDEVVYAA
+1772 LADDEVVYTA

-1795 EKGSSAPLPRHRAA
+1795 EKGSTAPIPRHRAA

-1818 MTRGA
+1818 ITRGA
-1823 IAGTTGFPLG
+1823 ITGTSPFPLG
-1833 GFGAGETISEGKTPV
+1833 GSFMSTEASEGKPPV
-1848 QTAYSDPT
+1848 QAAYSDPT
-1856 HCRRVST
+1856 HCRRVSST
-1863 APLGKG
+1863 PLGKG
-1869 IARAK
+1869 IGRAK
-1874 GHSDKDMRSYMQK
+1874 GHSDKDVRSFMQ
-1887 RTSTREVH
+1887 RRAASREVH
-1895 SEGEGGGSGGAEALA
+1895 SEGEGERGGSLGAEALA
-1910 AQVARFKRLSLRKLR
+1910 AQVARFKRVSLRKLR

>member
-1 MIGSSEM
+1 M
-8 RDGSKPRPSGSTTA
+8 RDGAKPGPSGTSGQAKDKTTDGA
-22 QGFDDEGC
+22 
-30 SAPEETN
+30 SVLEESSN
-37 DEELASLKNILRFP
+37 EELAFLTPLLHFP
-51 EEVALRLTDTEYQL
+51 EEVALRFTDSEYRI

-72 DYLRQVTLDL
+72 DYLRQVTQDL
-82 GGEGVLGAVSER
+82 GGEGALGTPSER
-94 HMIRRTAPTQTT
+94 HMIRREPPAQIPRPTA
-106 TPSRSSV
+106 SV
-113 KALIRR
+113 RTLIRR
-119 FNSVSAWVTELVLS
+119 FNEVSAWVTELVLS
-133 HPSLEDRKAALACV
+133 QASTEERKATLACV

-185 PLPALDFLS
+185 PLPTLDFLS

-228 REILAASPS
+228 REILQASPA
-237 LTGSHSVGGTPT
+237 LITHSVAATPT
-249 HRRDFKKESMK
+249 HRREFKRESMK
-260 DDRGSLKKDSR
+260 DDRGSLKRDNTR
-271 RESGKRMDQSTTTSP
+271 RESGKRVDQSTTTSP
-286 LRDSCKRDSRLT
+286 LRDSCKRDARLNEP
-298 DSNKQVYIA
+298 NKQVYIA
-307 SFDEEGEQAPGWRR
+307 SFDEEGEQASWRR
-321 VGPEGLINLEK
+321 VGPEGLLNLEK

-346 HQHHHALAR
+346 HQHRHALAR
-355 NNAPI
+355 SNAPV
-360 FGDYLRAAMLACEE
+360 FGDYLKAALAACDE
-374 PVFTQP
+374 PVFSQP
-380 TSKTNGDFENEALYE
+380 KQKTTGTDFENEALYE
-395 LEGTGYC
+395 LEGSGYC

-416 PLAPQNGERMDRHIL
+416 PLAPQNGERMDRHML
-431 QIMHHGTA
+431 QVMHHGTA
-439 CVVMEAE
+439 CVVGEAE
-446 WGGALAQ
+446 WGGAFAQ

-465 CRTAHQPHSQHGETP
+465 CRTAHRPHAQHGETP
-480 SESVAQPEVSLSYNP
+480 SENVQQPEISLSYNP

-508 HENEAGIVGEEG
+508 HENEAGVVGDEG
-520 FIDLQCVKDMR
+520 FIDLQFVKDIR
-531 LGGKLLEP
+531 LGKQTLEP
-539 RDIAELTACARR
+539 REIAELTACAKR
-551 HGLETCSHGPHIISL
+551 HGLETGSHGPRIISI

-577 VHFVLP
+577 VHFMMP
-583 AYSYRVW
+583 AYTYRMW
-590 AVGLHSVIR
+590 AVGLHAVVR
-599 ALMSQAKLAD
+599 ALMSQTKLAD

-649 SSSHSTPVKGTYTD
+649 SSSHSTPVKFTD
-663 SHSDSLRSSGIKF
+663 SHSESIRSAGIKF

-684 LKTSSPK
+684 LKSSPK
-691 SFVSTHTSGTR
+691 SYGSTHASGTR
-702 SEDEVIQGSPRHSS
+702 SEDEVMQGSPRHSS
-716 YSSSI
+716 YSAAT
-721 SHHHSYG
+721 SHHHPCA

-733 LTAAATSIMAGSPNR
+733 LTAAATSIIAGSPNR

-780 MDFVTLFRSFS
+780 MDFVALFRSFS
-791 LVMRSELRDIFEQ
+791 LVMRSELRDVFEQ
-804 LAVPRNRSPLLG
+804 LAVPRTRCPFLG
-816 AEKSRSSPELFRSR
+816 AEKSRSSPELFRSKTV
-830 AIFRT
+830 FRT

-844 DLEPPSDKVGRKKAF
+844 DLEPPSDKASRKKAF

-870 CPDVSGRVLSL
+870 CQDMSGRVLSL
-881 PTLGKFCETRQNELK
+881 PTLGKFCETRQNEPK
-896 TEQQLRDI
+896 TEQQLKDI

-927 FLTDKDNYAFVPEQM
+927 FLTDKDNYAFVPEQ
-942 RANNFISK
+942 RRINNFLGSETEEEDVTRSLSK
-950 SSSSEDEE
+950 EMS
-958 AQKAI
+958 
-963 SKDMMG
+963 G

-1074 EAVFGDKLVTS
+1074 EAVFGDQLVTS
-1085 FLFEVDYTDEP
+1085 FLFEADYTDEP

-1108 LIKNKKLLPIESSP
+1108 LIKNKKILPFESSP
-1122 TIGLTAASSA
+1122 TVGLTGATSA
-1132 QGYGGVLSTAFRANG
+1132 QGYGGVLATAFKSNG
-1147 IRHTSTSLPEQ
+1147 IRHTSASLPEQ
-1158 SNRTS
+1158 GNRTS

-1189 ELDEKELHKILNSME
+1189 ELDEKELHKFLNAME
-1204 DKCGRTSL
+1204 EKVGRTSL

-1224 AETASGSVKHATNR
+1224 GEATTGSMKHATNR

-1253 YVQAIKFRALNPL
+1253 YVQAIKFRGLSPL
-1266 SPRSSIKQPSSVPK
+1266 SPRSSIKQPSGHRDSSSG
-1280 ENAPGSSFES
+1280 AACSSFES
-1290 SESSDSASTQLAQQ
+1290 SESSDSTATQLALSQSQ
-1304 PRARCLNAPAVHH
+1304 SSGTPRARCLNAPAIHH

-1322 SSVNEAI
+1322 SSMNEAI
-1329 GKKICRKHPMALI
+1329 GKKICRKHPMALVA
-1342 GHTETQLVRTYPAG
+1342 HTETQLVRTYPAG

-1361 SNFDPVTFWSCG
+1361 SNLDPVMFWSCG

-1392 AMYESNGSAGYVRK
+1392 ALYESNGCAGYVRK
-1406 PSVMWDPGHIAYR
+1406 PAVMWDPAHIAYR
-1419 RFNPMDKEFDGI
+1419 RFNPMEKEFDGI
-1431 HAAHLTLAVISGQY
+1431 HAAHLTLSVISGQY

-1500 FLRFDIYD
+1500 FVRFEIYD

-1566 EPSSPHERR
+1566 EPSSPKERR

-1604 AIAQCLTKAG
+1604 AIAQCLAKAG
-1614 VCRSARGSYVLV
+1614 VCGSRAHHVLV
-1626 EEVSSRAPTQRVL
+1626 EELPSRAPTQRVL

-1646 RAASARPA
+1646 RARPG

-1677 TSTDRNRDKSVPS
+1677 TSSERTREKSEPS
-1690 DEESSTQDDEPR
+1690 DEDSYSTITEEVR

-1707 FLVCVHNVS
+1707 YLVCVHNVS

-1728 SASASYVVYQA
+1728 SATASYVVYQA

-1772 LADDEVVYAA
+1772 LADDEVVYTA
-1782 QAGWKTL
+1782 QASWKTL

-1795 EKGSSAPLPRHRAA
+1795 EKGSSAPLPRHRAC

-1823 IAGTTGFPLG
+1823 ITGSGGFPLVG
-1833 GFGAGETISEGKTPV
+1833 SIISDNTVSEGKTPV

-1863 APLGKG
+1863 SALGKG
-1869 IARAK
+1869 IGRAK
-1874 GHSDKDMRSYMQK
+1874 GNSDKDIRSFMQ
-1887 RTSTREVH
+1887 RRSGSREVH
-1895 SEGEGGGSGGAEALA
+1895 SEGETGGGSLGAEALA
-1910 AQVARFKRLSLRKLR
+1910 AQMARFKRVSLRKLR